1 MVTVENPVKTQSAMS
16 KVTSFS
22 LTKLAL
28 SLSVALVVLSGCGNK
43 ETEEQVKKPMVS
55 PALTSVVKQKANT
68 NLSFNGVVR
77 SAQRADLSFQVSGR
91 VDHIFVNEGDRVTK
105 GQLLAK
111 LDPKDA
117 QTVFAAAQLELSDAN
132 KAYQRGKAIYESSQ
146 AISKSDLDKLIVR
159 YDLAKNRVNEAKN
172 KLAYTQLTAPF
183 DGIIGRKLID
193 SHVQVQA
200 NNPVL
205 TLHNIDNLEVV
216 INITDNVMLSGMTCR
231 EAVAE
236 VNNNPQQLLPL
247 SLRTFSTQADPITQT
262 YSVVLGI
269 KDTKGMN
276 ILPGMAVK
284 VSPDLKAC
292 PQENRNP
299 IIVPLTSVVP
309 DNKSKQ
315 FVWVVNKDNT
325 VAKRYISVGKVNKNC
340 ITVVNGLS
348 VGERIVIAGVSKLK
362 PGMEVRPY
370 TDNTQNGA

>member
-1 MVTVENPVKTQSAMS
+1 MKTQSAMS
-16 KVTSFS
+16 KVASLS
-22 LTKLAL
+22 LTKLAV

-43 ETEEQVKKPMVS
+43 EAEEQVKKTIVS
-55 PALTSVVKQKANT
+55 PALTEIVKQQANT
-68 NLSFNGVVR
+68 DLSFNGVVR

-117 QTVFAAAQLELSDAN
+117 QTVFAAAQLELSDAG

-159 YDLAKNRVNEAKN
+159 FDLARNRVNEAKN
-172 KLAYTQLTAPF
+172 KLAYTQLVAPF

-193 SHVQVQA
+193 NHVQVQA

-216 INITDNVMLSGMTCR
+216 INITDSVMMSGMTCNKG
-231 EAVAE
+231 VAE
-236 VNNNPQQLLPL
+236 INNNPDLLLPL

-269 KDTKGMN
+269 TDTRGIN

-299 IIVPLTSVVP
+299 IIVPLTAVVP

-325 VAKRYISVGKVNKNC
+325 VAKRYINVGKVNKNC

>member
-1 MVTVENPVKTQSAMS
+1 MAVENPVKTQSAMS
-16 KVTSFS
+16 KVASLS
-22 LTKLAL
+22 LTKLAV

-43 ETEEQVKKPMVS
+43 EAEEQVKKTIVS
-55 PALTSVVKQKANT
+55 PALTEIVKQQANT
-68 NLSFNGVVR
+68 DLSFNGVVR

-117 QTVFAAAQLELSDAN
+117 QTVFAAAQLELSDAS

-159 YDLAKNRVNEAKN
+159 FDLARNRVNEAKN
-172 KLAYTQLTAPF
+172 KLAYTQLVAPF

-193 SHVQVQA
+193 NHVQVQA

-216 INITDNVMLSGMTCR
+216 INITDSVMMSGMTCNKG
-231 EAVAE
+231 VAE
-236 VNNNPQQLLPL
+236 INNNPDLLLPL

-269 KDTKGMN
+269 TDTRGIN

-299 IIVPLTSVVP
+299 IIVPLTAVVP

-325 VAKRYISVGKVNKNC
+325 VAKRYINVGKVNKNC